1 MESTQIKS
9 GCGIEHGESLQPASA
24 RTPECTEQKQADA
37 AASFTAIERLPEAE
51 IRLRQQ
57 CCLRQLAEAS
67 PEAGGLL
74 VQGRTNVYY
83 LTGTLAAGLLWLPQE
98 GEPVLLVR
106 KGLERARLESPLA
119 QIVRFKSF
127 KELPAI
133 AEDAGSP
140 LPKTLGVDK
149 EGFSWTMAE
158 MLASRLG
165 ETAFV
170 DASLAIARAR
180 MVKTP
185 LEQDRMRACGVI
197 HAKVFDEILP
207 ARLRPGMTERELA
220 LCFVEESMRLGSDG
234 LSRSRALGEEM
245 HYGYA
250 SCGTSG
256 LYPTCYPGPLG
267 CRGSH
272 PAVPFLGSSDV
283 VWQEAT
289 PLAMDMGCSA
299 AGYNTDRTQVYWAG
313 KASGIPDSVRRA
325 HEACIEILER
335 ALERLRPGAIPAEI
349 WLDAKAQAKRLGYAE
364 GFMGL
369 GEDQLAFLGHGIGL
383 NLDER
388 PALARGFAAPLEAGM
403 CLAVEPKIGLPGL
416 GMIGLEHTYLVRE
429 GSPEPLTGTARDMIA
444 IG

>member
-1 MESTQIKS
+1 MESRQV
-9 GCGIEHGESLQPASA
+9 Q
-24 RTPECTEQKQADA
+24 QADA
-37 AASFTAIERLPEAE
+37 SASFTAIERLPEAE

-57 CCLRQLAEAS
+57 SCLRQLAEAA

-74 VQGRTNVYY
+74 VQGRMNLYY
-83 LTGTLAAGLLWLPQE
+83 LTGTLAAGLLWLPLE

-106 KGLERARLESPLA
+106 KGLERARLESPLE
-119 QIVRFKSF
+119 QIVRFRSF

-133 AEDAGSP
+133 ADQAGSP

-149 EGFSWTMAE
+149 EGCSWTMAE

-185 LEQDRMRACGVI
+185 LEQERMRACGAI
-197 HAKVFDEILP
+197 HARVFDEILP
-207 ARLRPGMTERELA
+207 SRLRPGMTERELA

-272 PAVPFLGSSDV
+272 PAVPFLGSSGV
-283 VWQEAT
+283 VWQEGT

-313 KASGIPDSVRRA
+313 KASGIPASVHRA
-325 HEACIEILER
+325 HEACVEILER
-335 ALERLRPGAIPAEI
+335 ALERLRPGAVPAEI
-349 WLDAKAQAKRLGYAE
+349 WLDAKAQARRLGYAE
-364 GFMGL
+364 GFMGM

-383 NLDER
+383 HLDER
-388 PALARGFAAPLEAGM
+388 PALARGFDAPLEAGM
-403 CLAVEPKIGLPGL
+403 CLAVEPKISLPGI
-416 GMIGLEHTYLVRE
+416 GMLGLEHTFLVRE
-429 GSPEPLTGTARDMIA
+429 GSPEPLTGQARDIVA
-444 IG
+444 LG

>member
-1 MESTQIKS
+1 
-9 GCGIEHGESLQPASA
+9 
-24 RTPECTEQKQADA
+24 
-37 AASFTAIERLPEAE
+37 
-51 IRLRQQ
+51 
-57 CCLRQLAEAS
+57 
-67 PEAGGLL
+67 
-74 VQGRTNVYY
+74 
-83 LTGTLAAGLLWLPQE
+83 
-98 GEPVLLVR
+98 
-106 KGLERARLESPLA
+106 
-119 QIVRFKSF
+119 
-127 KELPAI
+127 
-133 AEDAGSP
+133 
-140 LPKTLGVDK
+140 
-149 EGFSWTMAE
+149 MAE
-158 MLASRLG
+158 MLASRLKG
-165 ETAFV
+165 AAFA
-170 DASLAIARAR
+170 DGDKAIALAR

-185 LEQDRMRACGVI
+185 FEQERMRACGAI
-197 HAKVFDEILP
+197 HARVFDEVLP
-207 ARLRPGMTERELA
+207 SRLRPGMTERGLA
-220 LCFVEESMRLGSDG
+220 LCYVEASMRLGSDG

-245 HYGYA
+245 HCGYA
-250 SCGTSG
+250 SCGASG

-272 PAVPFLGSSDV
+272 PAVPFLGSGDV
-283 VWQEAT
+283 VWEHGT

-349 WLDAKAQAKRLGYAE
+349 WLDAKAQAKRLGYVE

-388 PALARGFAAPLEAGM
+388 PALARGFATPLEAGM